1 MSNNNNHQNKQTM
14 AVRILALILAG
25 IMLAGAATIVIS
37 LLASVGHNDHD
48 DHDGHNHASVEYVQ
62 TF

>member
-1 MSNNNNHQNKQTM
+1 M

-25 IMLAGAATIVIS
+25 IMLAGAATIIIS
-37 LLASVGHNDHD
+37 LLASVGHN

>member
-1 MSNNNNHQNKQTM
+1 MSNNNNNQNKQSM
-14 AVRILALILAG
+14 AVRVLALILAG
-25 IMLAGAATIVIS
+25 IMLAGAAAVIFS
-37 LLASVGHNDHD
+37 LLGSIINS

>member
-48 DHDGHNHASVEYVQ
+48 GHDHASVEYVQ